1 MILVLKIVC
10 QSVCI
15 LKYFSLYQCVR
26 VIIQQ
31 FLPIWNWVSHMFI
44 FLQMNANDP
53 SILSGYLQK
62 SMDRGKTW
70 SKRWF
75 VVTKEFA
82 MYEFKAHHVSIC
94 IWILQQCWRVHT
106 LVLKVLFSVYT
117 DTRARF
123 NRLESVTE
131 VCHCIFFFPF
141 SSQTG
146 YICHS
151 NPTITWLPSNISC
164 GQHRE
169 CVLLESPAE
178 TSSHLPAV
186 RVYGKQRQVKMGH
199 TWSIQ

>member
-15 LKYFSLYQCVR
+15 LKYFSLYQYVR
-26 VIIQQ
+26 LIIQQ

-94 IWILQQCWRVHT
+94 IWILQQCWRVHK

-117 DTRARF
+117 DTRRDLIDWRVLQKYAI
-123 NRLESVTE
+123 V
-131 VCHCIFFFPF
+131 FFFSF
-141 SSQTG
+141 F
-146 YICHS
+146 
-151 NPTITWLPSNISC
+151 LPNRIYM
-164 GQHRE
+164 
-169 CVLLESPAE
+169 P
-178 TSSHLPAV
+178 
-186 RVYGKQRQVKMGH
+186 
-199 TWSIQ
+199 